1 MENKPTNYFRL
12 LVNYF
17 LRGLL
22 FVAPVFFTLY
32 ALYAS
37 LRWADDLIHDL
48 FPQLFRGAGL
58 LILIISIT
66 LVGLLTKLFFF
77 DWVMNALEH
86 LFNTSPVTKV
96 IYSSLKDLF
105 SAFVGDKKKMFSQPV
120 MVMLFKEAGIQ
131 KLGFI
136 TKQDLE
142 IIGVK
147 GMAAVYFPHSYNFSG
162 NLYLVPKE
170 NITVLH
176 DFPAADAMKFIV
188 SGGVTEIEKANGA
201 KRTLNENT

>member
-1 MENKPTNYFRL
+1 MEKKPANYFRL

-32 ALYAS
+32 ALFVS
-37 LRWADDLIHDL
+37 LRWADSLIHDQ
-48 FPQLFRGAGL
+48 FPQLFPGVGL
-58 LILIISIT
+58 LILLFSIT

-86 LFNTSPVTKV
+86 LFNQSPVTKV
-96 IYSSLKDLF
+96 IYSSLRDLF
-105 SAFVGDKKKMFSQPV
+105 SAFVGEKKKMFSQPV

-142 IIGVK
+142 MIGVK

-188 SGGVTEIEKANGA
+188 SGGVTEIEKANGL
-201 KRTLNENT
+201 K

>member
-1 MENKPTNYFRL
+1 MEKKPTNYLRQL
-12 LVNYF
+12 INYF
-17 LRGLL
+17 LRGVL
-22 FVAPVFFTLY
+22 FVAPVFFTIY
-32 ALYAS
+32 ALYAI
-37 LRWADDLIHDL
+37 LRWGDDLIHDF
-48 FPQLFRGAGL
+48 FPQLFPGAGL
-58 LILIISIT
+58 LILLAFIT
-66 LVGLLTKLFFF
+66 LVGLLTKLFVFN
-77 DWVMNALEH
+77 WVMDALEH
-86 LFNTSPVTKV
+86 LFNQSPVTRL

-120 MVMLFKEAGIQ
+120 MVMLFKEAGVQ

-142 IIGVK
+142 AIGVK
-147 GMAAVYFPHSYNFSG
+147 GMSAVYFPHSYNFSG

-188 SGGVTEIEKANGA
+188 SGGVTDIDKMNQEK
-201 KRTLNENT
+201 

>member
-1 MENKPTNYFRL
+1 
-12 LVNYF
+12 
-17 LRGLL
+17 
-22 FVAPVFFTLY
+22 VAPVFFTVY
-32 ALYAS
+32 ALFAI
-37 LRWADDLIHDL
+37 LRWGDDLIHDF
-48 FPQLFRGAGL
+48 FPQLFPGAGL
-58 LILIISIT
+58 LILLAFIT
-66 LVGLLTKLFFF
+66 LVGLLTKLFVFN
-77 DWVMNALEH
+77 WVMEGLEH
-86 LFNTSPVTKV
+86 LFNQSPVTRL

-120 MVMLFKEAGIQ
+120 MVMLFKESGVQ

-142 IIGVK
+142 VIGVK
-147 GMAAVYFPHSYNFSG
+147 GMSAVYFPHSYNFSG

-188 SGGVTEIEKANGA
+188 SGGVTNIENMNQEK
-201 KRTLNENT
+201 

>member
-1 MENKPTNYFRL
+1 
-12 LVNYF
+12 
-17 LRGLL
+17 
-22 FVAPVFFTLY
+22 
-32 ALYAS
+32 
-37 LRWADDLIHDL
+37 
-48 FPQLFRGAGL
+48 
-58 LILIISIT
+58 
-66 LVGLLTKLFFF
+66 
-77 DWVMNALEH
+77 
-86 LFNTSPVTKV
+86 VTKV

>member
-1 MENKPTNYFRL
+1 MEKKPTNYFRQL
-12 LVNYF
+12 INYF

-22 FVAPVFFTLY
+22 FVAPVFFTVY
-32 ALYAS
+32 ALYVI
-37 LRWADDLIHDL
+37 LHWADNLIHDSFPEL
-48 FPQLFRGAGL
+48 FPGVGL
-58 LILIISIT
+58 LILLVFIT
-66 LVGLLTKLFFF
+66 IVGLLTKLFVF

-86 LFNTSPVTKV
+86 VFNQSPVTKV
-96 IYSSLKDLF
+96 IYSSLRDLF

-120 MVMLFKEAGIQ
+120 MVMLFKEAGVQ

-142 IIGVK
+142 VIGVK
-147 GMAAVYFPHSYNFSG
+147 GMSAVYFPHSYNFSG

-176 DFPAADAMKFIV
+176 NFPAADAMKFIV
-188 SGGVTEIEKANGA
+188 SGGVTDIDKMNQEK
-201 KRTLNENT
+201 

>member
-1 MENKPTNYFRL
+1 MEKKPANYFRQL
-12 LVNYF
+12 INYF
-17 LRGLL
+17 LRGVL
-22 FVAPVFFTLY
+22 FVAPVFFTVY
-32 ALYAS
+32 ALFAI
-37 LRWADDLIHDL
+37 LRWGDDLIHDF
-48 FPQLFRGAGL
+48 FPQLFPGAGL
-58 LILIISIT
+58 LILLAFIT
-66 LVGLLTKLFFF
+66 LVGLLTKLFVFN
-77 DWVMNALEH
+77 WVMEGLEH
-86 LFNTSPVTKV
+86 LFNQSPVTRL

-120 MVMLFKEAGIQ
+120 MVMLFKESGVQ

-142 IIGVK
+142 VIGVK
-147 GMAAVYFPHSYNFSG
+147 GMSAVYFPHSYNFSG

-188 SGGVTEIEKANGA
+188 SGGVTNIENMNQEK
-201 KRTLNENT
+201 